1 MIYNS
6 LTDTLRKILWVIGR
20 RLYLWSR
27 NELTNNPETNGEYSL
42 LKKILKNKNKN
53 DNYEIV
59 MMDIGANIG
68 EWANQALLHT
78 AKRHD
83 LNTKVFVFEPTV
95 DTFNTLK
102 MNLSSY
108 ENVVFNNI
116 AVSNYVGIIDFYIH
130 DDKNSKTNSIFIKEG
145 RKTSVEAT
153 TIDQYVESCNIKNI
167 NYIKCDTEGN
177 DFNVILGA
185 EKSLDSEIIEL
196 FQFEYNHR
204 WINAKCFLKCVFDF
218 IDGKNY
224 FLGRITKNTIEIY
237 QNWHPEMERF
247 FEANY
252 ILINKNE
259 TEVIAMSRFV
269 TFDRRNII
277 SCEANND

>member
-1 MIYNS
+1 MGHNR
-6 LTDTLRKILWVIGR
+6 LKDLLRKFLWVVGR

-27 NELTNNPETNGEYSL
+27 YELTNDPMTNGEYSL
-42 LKKILKNKNKN
+42 LQKVLKSKNG
-53 DNYEIV
+53 EIII
-59 MMDIGANIG
+59 MDIGANIG

-78 AKRHD
+78 AKRHN
-83 LNTKVFVFEPTV
+83 LNTKVFVFEPAA
-95 DTFNTLK
+95 DTFETLK
-102 MNLSSY
+102 RNLSNY

-116 AVSNYVGIIDFYIH
+116 VVSNYIGISDFYIH
-130 DDKNSKTNSIFIKEG
+130 DKNSKTNSIFIKEG
-145 RKTSVEAT
+145 CKTRIETT

-185 EKSLDSEIIEL
+185 EKSLDSEIISL

-224 FLGRITKNTIEIY
+224 FIGKIVRNTIEIY

-259 TEVIAMSRFV
+259 TEIIATSRFV
-269 TFDRRNII
+269 TFGRRNII
-277 SCEANND
+277 SHDIIND